1 MPTFNDRIRQV
12 ILLGIIL
19 LIGLLLFNE
28 LKIFLPGLMG
38 ALTIYIL
45 TREIYFNLT
54 IKRQWKKGLTALLMI
69 LGFLILIG
77 LPIYMGI
84 RMISPKVN
92 HILQNPQPVL
102 DVIQKVSAHIQ
113 ASTGMEIATPENMKS
128 LAQRISTV
136 IPQMLNST
144 AVLLANVLL
153 MFFALYYLLVQG
165 RSLEKYFSRII
176 PLKPNNIDRL
186 AAETKNMIRANA
198 LGIPL
203 ISIVQGVFAA
213 LGYWI
218 FGVTDWPMWGF
229 LTGLF
234 AFFPM
239 VGTMIIWVPVC
250 LSVYA
255 SGAIWPSIG
264 LALYSLLVTG
274 NVDYVAR
281 LMLMKRIGDVHPMVT
296 ILGVIVGLN
305 LFGFMGLIFG
315 PLLISYFIVM
325 LKIYNNEFLGEPEDS
340 TDG

>member
-1 MPTFNDRIRQV
+1 MPSFNDRIRQV

-153 MFFALYYLLVQG
+153 MFFALYYLLVQVEG
-165 RSLEKYFSRII
+165 VREWVPSL
-176 PLKPNNIDRL
+176 L
-186 AAETKNMIRANA
+186 RADGPWF
-198 LGIPL
+198 GIHP
-203 ISIVQGVFAA
+203 ISAGVF
-213 LGYWI
+213 
-218 FGVTDWPMWGF
+218 GVPM
-229 LTGLF
+229 
-234 AFFPM
+234 
-239 VGTMIIWVPVC
+239 
-250 LSVYA
+250 
-255 SGAIWPSIG
+255 G
-264 LALYSLLVTG
+264 LAVTWLVSLATRPGTPRPVPA
-274 NVDYVAR
+274 D
-281 LMLMKRIGDVHPMVT
+281 
-296 ILGVIVGLN
+296 GL
-305 LFGFMGLIFG
+305 
-315 PLLISYFIVM
+315 
-325 LKIYNNEFLGEPEDS
+325 
-340 TDG
+340 